1 MKNMTKRSV
10 SLISAILL
18 CAGSTVSAFAEAG
31 QDLYLRGDIN
41 RDGAVTV
48 EDAQLALVAY
58 TNTVA
63 EKPTGFKHPVQMEA
77 ANVLCDNEFDVA
89 DVQCILKYYVE
100 NTVSKRTVTWDQVTG
115 RDKLTVPDTGE
126 ELVIRAATNYY
137 DLEVMIRQ
145 FTERHPEY
153 KGKVRA
159 EYLSLPDENGAA
171 SWKPEEWE
179 EYIEKAEDTD
189 IFYMDKWFMFNCVN
203 NDTLSFPVS
212 ALGFTDSDFANMYP
226 YTLEI
231 GTSLNGDLKALTATA
246 TPSGFI
252 YRTDLAEK
260 YLGVKT
266 PAEMQKLIGSWEDF
280 EKTAKTVRDKSEGK
294 TALTEGGIGMDNAV
308 LCNLTEPWFDE
319 NLKETVPEQ
328 LRQVASRY
336 ESFSRNGYL
345 CDDYM
350 FSESW
355 EDTLQSDAL
364 LGYFIPNW
372 LLKDDLL
379 FIPGFGDVEDRPF
392 YGKYNLVQGPAAY
405 HWSDQ
410 YLFVSPHCDNK
421 TLAYEFLSE
430 FTVNEETMTAFANE
444 TGDFLNNS
452 SVMKKFAASDKGT
465 ASLGGQKIIG
475 LLDEIAAASHSLKEY
490 TPACENLSST
500 FMFEVREAV
509 ENGTPIEDLYQREVE
524 YVL

>member
-1 MKNMTKRSV
+1 MKNITKRTV

-31 QDLYLRGDIN
+31 QNPYLRGDIN

-48 EDAQLALVAY
+48 EDAQLALIAY

-63 EKPTGFKHPVQMEA
+63 DKPTGFKHPVQMEA
-77 ANVLCDNEFDVA
+77 ANVLRDSAFDIV

-100 NTVSKRTVTWDQVTG
+100 NNVSKRNVTWDQVTG
-115 RDKLTVPDTGE
+115 RDKLTVPDSGE
-126 ELVIRAATNYY
+126 ELVIRAATNFK

-159 EYLSLPDENGAA
+159 EYLVTCNEEDIVSFWTDEDF
-171 SWKPEEWE
+171 E
-179 EYIEKAEDTD
+179 EYIAKAEDTD
-189 IFYMDKWFMFNCVN
+189 IFYTDFSMFNFLN
-203 NDTLSFPVS
+203 NDELSIPVS
-212 ALGFTDSDFANMYP
+212 ALGFTGSDFANMYP
-226 YTLEI
+226 YTIET

-246 TPSGFI
+246 SPSGFI
-252 YRTDLAEK
+252 YRSDLAEK

-266 PAEMQKLIGSWEDF
+266 PAEMQKLIGSWEGF
-280 EKTAKTVRDKSEGK
+280 EKTAKTVHDKSEGK
-294 TALTEGGIGMDNAV
+294 TAFTEGGNEMENAV
-308 LCNLTEPWFDE
+308 FCNLTEPWFNDKLE
-319 NLKETVPEQ
+319 YAIPEHLKQ
-328 LRQVASRY
+328 AASRY
-336 ESFSRNGYL
+336 ESFSKNGYL

-372 LLKDDLL
+372 LLKDDS

-405 HWSDQ
+405 HGFDQ

-421 TLAYEFLSE
+421 TLAYEFLRE

-444 TGDFLNNS
+444 TGNFLNNS
-452 SVMKKFAASDKGT
+452 SAMKKFAASDEGV

-490 TPACENLSST
+490 AAGTDYDCVE
-500 FMFEVREAV
+500 FMEKVREAV
-509 ENGTPIEDLYQREVE
+509 ENGTPIEDLYNREVV
-524 YVL
+524 YCL

>member
-31 QDLYLRGDIN
+31 QNPYLRGDIN

-77 ANVLCDNEFDVA
+77 ANVLYDNEFDVA

-137 DLEVMIRQ
+137 DLDVMIRQ

-153 KGKVRA
+153 KGKIRA
-159 EYLSLPDENGAA
+159 EYLAPPDENGAA
-171 SWKPEEWE
+171 SWTPEEWE
-179 EYIEKAEDTD
+179 EYITKADDTD
-189 IFYMDKWFMFNCVN
+189 IFYTDDLLFNCVN
-203 NDTLSFPVS
+203 NDTLSLPVS

-246 TPSGFI
+246 TPGGFV

-280 EKTAKTVRDKSEGK
+280 EKTAKTVYDKSEGK
-294 TALTEGGIGMDNAV
+294 TAFTEGGIGMDNAV
-308 LCNLTEPWFDE
+308 LCNLTEPWFNE
-319 NLKETVPEQ
+319 KLKEEVPEQ
-328 LRQVASRY
+328 LKQAAERY
-336 ESFSRNGYL
+336 ETFSKNGYL

-355 EDTLQSDAL
+355 DDTLQSDAL
-364 LGYFIPNW
+364 FGYFIPNW
-372 LLKDDLL
+372 LLKDDS
-379 FIPGFGDVEDRPF
+379 FTPGFGDVEDRPF
-392 YGKYNLVQGPAAY
+392 YGKYNLVQGPATY
-405 HWSDQ
+405 HWFDQ

-421 TLAYEFLSE
+421 TLAYEFLRE
-430 FTVNEETMTAFANE
+430 FTVNEETMIAFADE
-444 TGDFLNNS
+444 TDNCLNNS
-452 SVMKKFAASDKGT
+452 AAMKKLAASDKGVP
-465 ASLGGQKIIG
+465 SLGGQKIIE
-475 LLDEIAAASHSLKEY
+475 LLDEIAAASHSLKAY
-490 TPACENLSST
+490 TPACEYLSST

-509 ENGTPIEDLYQREVE
+509 ENGTPIEDLYHREVE

>member
-1 MKNMTKRSV
+1 MKNMTRKAIG
-10 SLISAILL
+10 LISAILL
-18 CAGSTVSAFAEAG
+18 CTGSTVSAFAEAG

-159 EYLSLPDENGAA
+159 EYLAPANENGAA

-280 EKTAKTVRDKSEGK
+280 EQTAKTVHDKSEGK
-294 TALTEGGIGMDNAV
+294 TAFTEGTGMDNAMF
-308 LCNLTEPWFDE
+308 CNLTEPWFNE
-319 NLKETVPEQ
+319 ELKEEVPEQ
-328 LRQVASRY
+328 LREAASRY
-336 ESFSRNGYL
+336 ESFSKNGYL
-345 CDDYM
+345 CDDFM
-350 FSESW
+350 FSASW
-355 EDTLQSDAL
+355 IDTVQSDELFGFFA
-364 LGYFIPNW
+364 PNW
-372 LLKDDLL
+372 SLPDGSLMES
-379 FIPGFGDVEDRPF
+379 FSGGTESSV
-392 YGKYNLVQGPAAY
+392 YGKFNMVQGPAAY
-405 HWSDQ
+405 HWFDR

-421 TLAYEFLSE
+421 TLAYEFLRE
-430 FTVNEETMTAFANE
+430 FTVNEETMTEFSNE
-444 TGDFLNNS
+444 TGNFLNNS
-452 SVMKKFAASDKGT
+452 AAMKKLAASDEGF
-465 ASLGGQKIIG
+465 ASLGGQKVIG
-475 LLDEIAAASHSLKEY
+475 LLDEIASASHSLKEY
-490 TPACENLSST
+490 TPACENLSRS
-500 FMFEVREAV
+500 FMDEVREAV
-509 ENGTPIEDLYQREVE
+509 KAGTPIEDLYHREVE